1 MTFRFGSLALVVCS
15 LFAATPART
24 ADIHDTR
31 LLTDP
36 AVSSDHVAFSYAN
49 DLWIADLDGS
59 GVRRLTSHNG
69 VESNPRFSPDGRMV
83 AFTGEYDRNFD
94 VFVVPVTGGVPER
107 LTWHPSRDDVLGFT
121 QDSSAVLFSSDRQVY
136 TRRYSQF
143 FTVPVSGGAADR
155 LPIPHGFDAAYSP
168 DGSKLVYRPL
178 GERFRQWKGYRGGT
192 TARLLVFD
200 TEDYSTEQ
208 IPQPE
213 GRCNDTQPMWLGD
226 SIYFLSDRNGEFNL
240 FVFDPATQ
248 SVEQLTKHSD
258 FPVLSAGAGGGR
270 ILYEQAGYLHL
281 FNPASKSSTRL
292 RIGVPADLIET
303 RPRFASGGEHVRGAS
318 LSPSGARAV
327 FEVRGEIV
335 TVPAEKGNDRNITNS
350 PGAHDRSPIWSPDG
364 KWVAWLS
371 DASGEYLLR
380 IAAQDGRGETRTL
393 ALEGAGFYED
403 PKWSPDSKRIS
414 YTDNSHSLHILDVGS
429 GEVEKVSSQV
439 LYSPVKTL
447 HHAWSPD
454 SRWLAYTQNTLTYTH
469 TVNIYSLEDKRSYPI
484 TQGLADAKEP
494 VFDTGGKYL
503 YFLASTDAGPV
514 EDWFAQSGADM
525 RSIGSIYL
533 AVLAKD
539 VPSPLA
545 KESDEEMGGED
556 EDKNSENGDNEPV
569 DDAEQIEVRVD
580 FEGMDQRILVLPVP
594 AAGYSNVRAGSEGQL
609 FYLKDAGGH
618 GQFGPTEETSLQRFD
633 LEEREDKTLLEKA
646 DGFELSADSK
656 KILVVAD
663 DKWSISEVEDTI
675 DTSKHQLALDEI
687 QIRIA
692 PEEEWPQIFHE
703 AWRIN
708 RDYFYDPGMHGADWV
723 AIREKYAAFLPHLST
738 RRDLNRVMRWMASE
752 LQVGHSRVA
761 EGDDLF
767 EIEAI
772 PGGLLGADIEV
783 AGDRYRFAKVYG
795 GLNWNPE
802 LRSPLTE
809 PGVDVQEGEYL
820 LAVEGKA
827 LRYPENLYRRF
838 ERTADRIVQIT
849 VGPNPDGKDSRTVD
863 VVPIA
868 NERALRNRDWVEGN
882 LRKVTEASGGRVAY
896 VWLPNTAG
904 AGHEYFKRY
913 FFPQADREAIIIDER
928 HNGGGLVAD
937 YYIDILRRPH
947 IGYWAMRYGEDLESP
962 LAAIQ
967 GPKIMLIDETAGSGG
982 DLLPWMFRKF
992 ELGTIVGK
1000 RTWGGLVGTLGF
1012 PDLMDG
1018 GGITAPNLAFWTA
1031 DDDWAVENIGVPP
1044 DIEVEQTPSEVI
1056 AGHDPQL
1063 ERALELIMEQLEAS
1077 PPETPKRPAFPVK
1090 SRD

>member
-1 MTFRFGSLALVVCS
+1 
-15 LFAATPART
+15 
-24 ADIHDTR
+24 
-31 LLTDP
+31 
-36 AVSSDHVAFSYAN
+36 
-49 DLWIADLDGS
+49 
-59 GVRRLTSHNG
+59 
-69 VESNPRFSPDGRMV
+69 
-83 AFTGEYDRNFD
+83 
-94 VFVVPVTGGVPER
+94 
-107 LTWHPSRDDVLGFT
+107 
-121 QDSSAVLFSSDRQVY
+121 
-136 TRRYSQF
+136 
-143 FTVPVSGGAADR
+143 
-155 LPIPHGFDAAYSP
+155 
-168 DGSKLVYRPL
+168 
-178 GERFRQWKGYRGGT
+178 
-192 TARLLVFD
+192 
-200 TEDYSTEQ
+200 
-208 IPQPE
+208 
-213 GRCNDTQPMWLGD
+213 MWLGD

-248 SVEQLTKHSD
+248 SVEQLTQHSD

-525 RSIGSIYL
+525 RSISSIYL